1 MLLEKASSYIPP
13 LIKFNA
19 EKSSYT
25 KLLITLLF
33 FVSHL
38 IANPSVSSIPFVLL

>member
-1 MLLEKASSYIPP
+1 MLLEKPSSYIPP
-13 LIKFNA
+13 LMKFNV
-19 EKSSYT
+19 EKSSCT

-38 IANPSVSSIPFVLL
+38 IANPSVASIPIVLL